1 MVLLSKNHLD
11 SRGVAEPFHPEDL
24 NSRGWLNTVYSS
36 EVTFPQ
42 ATEPH
47 AENVFLPR
55 YHFCSG
61 GTVKE
66 DRLLSLYPC

>member
-1 MVLLSKNHLD
+1 MVLLRKNHLD

-24 NSRGWLNTVYSS
+24 NSRAWLNTVCSS

-47 AENVFLPR
+47 AEMFSPT
-55 YHFCSG
+55 
-61 GTVKE
+61 GTIFAVVT
-66 DRLLSLYPC
+66 P